1 MHGPDTYVVH
11 NYQAMYDD
19 NGNYAGIN
27 EYILDFKPIVDWYLK
42 QTGQEL
48 VGGKRRCSQWCLQK
62 KRQKRQI
69 VSQVHQSMKKSQR
82 PKSQQLTAFLA
93 LQLKSKITAKIA
105 ATSSHTVFRLAMP
118 NEDFY

>member
-1 MHGPDTYVVH
+1 MH

-48 VGGKRRCSQWCLQK
+48 VGGKTSMQSVVPP
-62 KRQKRQI
+62 KRSARNG
-69 VSQVHQSMKKSQR
+69 R
-82 PKSQQLTAFLA
+82 
-93 LQLKSKITAKIA
+93 
-105 ATSSHTVFRLAMP
+105 
-118 NEDFY
+118 